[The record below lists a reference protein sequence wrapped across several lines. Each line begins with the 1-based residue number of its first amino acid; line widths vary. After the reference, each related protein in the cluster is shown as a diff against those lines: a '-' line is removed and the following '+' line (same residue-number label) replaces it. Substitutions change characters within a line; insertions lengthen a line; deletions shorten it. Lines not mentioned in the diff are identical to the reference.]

1 MTVQEEIEYQAVV
14 SAGPEAVRRY
24 KEMVAAGESH
34 RMAVMLATRKPPG
47 SGVDDRMIFANT
59 PSVSEQFA
67 GCPEMLALYRKN
79 YRQKTGEDLPE
90 DAVVYRSLV
99 EYPGDPGAIVTHK
112 HSLDQVKEEMR
123 RRNVTVE
130 GDWENHQRQA
140 PPEPQKI
147 LINDVAMARYK
158 SEYRQLDEFRDV
170 SDRDLEDEITSKHAK
185 TVTPDEA
192 MNAPRTVDDAWERA
206 VQACSL

>member
-1 MTVQEEIEYQAVV
+1 
-14 SAGPEAVRRY
+14 
-24 KEMVAAGESH
+24 
-34 RMAVMLATRKPPG
+34 MAVMLATKKPPG
-47 SGVDDRMIFANT
+47 SGIDDRMVFANT
-59 PSVSEQFA
+59 PSVTEQFA

-99 EYPGDPGAIVTHK
+99 NEPGDPGAIVTHK

-130 GDWENHQRQA
+130 GDWENHQRPA

-158 SEYRQLDEFRDV
+158 SEYRQLDSFKDT
-170 SDRDLEDEITSKHAK
+170 SDRDLEEEITYKHAK
-185 TVTPDEA
+185 TVTADEA
-192 MNAPRTVDDAWERA
+192 MSAPRTIDEAWDRA
-206 VQACSL
+206 KAACSL